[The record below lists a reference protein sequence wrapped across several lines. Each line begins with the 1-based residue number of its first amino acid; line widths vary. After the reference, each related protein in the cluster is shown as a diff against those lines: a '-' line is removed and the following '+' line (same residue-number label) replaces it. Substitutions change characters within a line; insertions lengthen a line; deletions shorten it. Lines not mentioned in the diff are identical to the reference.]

1 MPAPMTLKQRLGAA
15 AQSVVQPYSFVS
27 PIKGWNTRDALD
39 AMDPADAIQID
50 NLYPDAGGVSTRNG
64 YTLFCT
70 GLGTGSVNT
79 LAEYNAN
86 SVRKLFAACSGSIWD
101 VSSGTAV
108 LAPFEAGFSSGFSSG
123 FGGGA
128 GFGSDAWQTQQFLQ
142 NLFWC
147 NGTDTPVV
155 YTGSVFEPWAF
166 TGLTGSPPI
175 GVSLYQQR
183 LFFWQNNSTG
193 FWYADLNSISG
204 PLAFFDLSAY
214 TPRGGNLIAVTTY
227 SLDGGNGV
235 QDFIVFVMSSGDCL
249 IYFGNDPSNL
259 LNWALVGTY
268 SLSPP
273 VSPRAVCNYGAEAFL
288 TTYDDHVPMKQQLN
302 AISAGG
308 LPARSKVSN
317 AVQAAVAANKGA
329 FGWQALYY
337 PKGRRLIF
345 NIPNPDGTFSQH
357 VQNTGVQYADKQT
370 GQMASP
376 WCRFVNMNAF
386 CWGLFEDN
394 LYFGAA
400 GGNIYLADTGSMD
413 LLGPVTAI
421 GQQSWNT
428 LDSPLR
434 KRATAIRPLLQT
446 IGSLGF
452 TFAIGF
458 DYGDIN
464 ITVALVT
471 TNPGSP
477 WDTSPWDTSP
487 WSAEQVVNTL
497 WNASGGSGVALSVA
511 LNISATQP
519 ATWLRTDLRG
529 EMGVGF

>member
-1 MPAPMTLKQRLGAA
+1 MPMALKDRLQAA

-39 AMDPADAIQID
+39 AMDPADAVQLD

-64 YTLFCT
+64 YALYAS
-70 GLGTGSVNT
+70 GLGAGSVQT
-79 LAEYNAN
+79 LAEYDAGGIRKFLAAAN
-86 SVRKLFAACSGSIWD
+86 GAIYD
-101 VSSGTAV
+101 VSASGPVGAP
-108 LAPFEAGFSSGFSSG
+108 LASGFASN
-123 FGGGA
+123 
-128 GFGSDAWQTQQFLQ
+128 AWQTVNFLERT
-142 NLFWC
+142 FFA
-147 NGTDTPVV
+147 NGTDTMQV
-155 YTGSVFEPWAF
+155 YDGSSVGNAAF
-166 TGLTGSPPI
+166 TGGSTPPLDTII
-175 GVSLYQQR
+175 GGALYQQR
-183 LFFWQNNSTG
+183 LFFWQDNSTG
-193 FWYADLNSISG
+193 FFFAQLNSISG
-204 PLAFFDLSAY
+204 TLSFFDLSAY

-268 SLSPP
+268 ALSPP
-273 VSPRAVCNYGAEAFL
+273 VSPRAVTNYGAEAFL
-288 TTYDDHVPMKQQLN
+288 TTYDDHVPMKLQLS

-317 AVQAAVAANKGA
+317 AVQAAVTANKGA

-337 PKGRRLIF
+337 AKGRRLIF

-357 VQNTGVQYADKQT
+357 VQNTGVQYLDKQT

-386 CWGLFEDN
+386 CWGLFQDS
-394 LYFGAA
+394 LYFGGA

-413 LLGPVTAI
+413 LLGPVTAM

-452 TFAIGF
+452 TFSIGF
-458 DYGDIN
+458 DYGDVN
-464 ITVALVT
+464 IPVAIVT
-471 TNPGSP
+471 SNPGSP